1 MQPPP
6 RKVKIS
12 QQLKTVHSEHISKLQ
27 AKHETEC
34 NLLEDIRTFGS
45 KLSALEKDY
54 GQALEKLVK
63 QFQKREYPADDELK
77 PPNHRS
83 VYVVW
88 AALIEQADTLAK
100 ARLATA
106 EALRTGIVEP
116 AKTLK
121 SSKDLQLKKCT
132 EQLNLLHQE
141 VTLTVKEMNKLKKT
155 YFEVEHVAHDARE
168 KAKDAE
174 SKMKRNATSIFQS
187 KATLQKNS
195 AKLSARKDTCDSKSA
210 AARNDYLMS
219 LAAANAH
226 QKRYFQTDLPEIIED
241 CDGDIYDNMKEFLVL
256 LNKTQVELNTQA
268 ARSFRDVL
276 SQAELISRQF
286 NQQCFFHSNPVFSD
300 NIHYDFDPCDNDRVS
315 TLQESAMGEQS
326 LDKEARKWANK
337 IAREQ
342 KNIRDHQKSQR
353 DLHNQMSTYKENP
366 DSLAEFSPVEAE
378 QKIEEAKQGAR
389 KAETSLAK
397 AEARLEQLRAAG
409 VNVDQWLSQT
419 TSSLLSPPD
428 GEGRLS
434 RTSSRLSLNSEHSH
448 GEDEKNLLSPNS
460 LGGASPNP
468 SSQGSNYDDW
478 EETFDHSAAA
488 SSTSDWPGGSTTSAD
503 HSSSTTSAGNMEIG
517 PVSPNDDVFLEGSQ
531 DRGDFGQQTGEST
544 PVKVSMSSSKED
556 DAGFG
561 DHTDEWDDTFD
572 STAVFNGADAVSSSA
587 SMQSRQYP
595 ITCTVLYPYE
605 GQKSDELTIA
615 EGDLVEA
622 IDDGDIE
629 GWVMGRNQ
637 RGEVGYVP
645 ENYLQWDTSSVDRR
659 DSSDSPSHV
668 TTSLSSSDVQY
679 EQLETAQTVG
689 SPQHVSGSYT
699 SSMSSTDWEVQ
710 QALGTT
716 ETSPPFQQ
724 QGLSLVR
731 ALYDFDASNPEEL
744 TFPEGAVIN
753 VTSKDAN
760 GVDDGWWKGEY
771 NGTVGVF
778 PSLVVEDLDESE
790 AAFYDK
796 TPTTPNLPMPGVLP
810 PSLPP
815 GFLTNGN
822 NSNSNGTLGPVP
834 ELNIE
839 SPQSPDNQFRPSSAN
854 FLGTGTSLDVDASQP
869 SAHSAPGSP
878 SGNRRP
884 DEEETKEGEKNES
897 KDGEE
902 VRDGEE
908 AKDGDES
915 GSKGDEEA
923 KGETKDGE
931 GDKGDGEE
939 PRCAP
944 PPPSGQ
950 EAELSPTE
958 ARPAFDVND
967 VELEVSTV

>member
-434 RTSSRLSLNSEHSH
+434 RTSSRLSLNSE
-448 GEDEKNLLSPNS
+448 
-460 LGGASPNP
+460 
-468 SSQGSNYDDW
+468 
-478 EETFDHSAAA
+478 
-488 SSTSDWPGGSTTSAD
+488 
-503 HSSSTTSAGNMEIG
+503 
-517 PVSPNDDVFLEGSQ
+517 
-531 DRGDFGQQTGEST
+531 
-544 PVKVSMSSSKED
+544 ED

-572 STAVFNGADAVSSSA
+572 STVVFNGADAVSSSA

-668 TTSLSSSDVQY
+668 TTSVSSSDVQY
-679 EQLETAQTVG
+679 EQLDTAQTVG

-854 FLGTGTSLDVDASQP
+854 FLGTGTSLDVDDSQP

-884 DEEETKEGEKNES
+884 DEEGTKEGEKTES
-897 KDGEE
+897 KDDEE

-908 AKDGDES
+908 AKDGEES
-915 GSKGDEEA
+915 ESQSKGDEEA

>member
-34 NLLEDIRTFGS
+34 NLLEDIRAFGS

-100 ARLATA
+100 ARLSTA
-106 EALRTGIVEP
+106 ESLRTGIVEP

-195 AKLSARKDTCDSKSA
+195 AKLSARKESCDSKSA
-210 AARNDYLMS
+210 VARNDYLMS

-226 QKRYFQTDLPEIIED
+226 QKRYFQTDLPEIMEE

-256 LNKTQVELNTQA
+256 LTKTQVDLNTQA

-300 NIHYDFDPCDNDRVS
+300 NIQYDFDPCDNDRIS
-315 TLQESAMGEQS
+315 TLQESTMGEQS

-342 KNIRDHQKSQR
+342 KNIRDQQKSQR
-353 DLHNQMSTYKENP
+353 DLSNQMSTYKENP

-378 QKIEEAKQGAR
+378 QKIEEAKQGVR

-397 AEARLEQLRAAG
+397 AEARLEQLRVAG

-419 TSSLLSPPD
+419 TSSLLSPPE

-434 RTSSRLSLNSEHSH
+434 RTSSRLSLNSE
-448 GEDEKNLLSPNS
+448 
-460 LGGASPNP
+460 
-468 SSQGSNYDDW
+468 
-478 EETFDHSAAA
+478 
-488 SSTSDWPGGSTTSAD
+488 
-503 HSSSTTSAGNMEIG
+503 
-517 PVSPNDDVFLEGSQ
+517 
-531 DRGDFGQQTGEST
+531 
-544 PVKVSMSSSKED
+544 ED

-561 DHTDEWDDTFD
+561 DQTDEWDDTFD
-572 STAVFNGADAVSSSA
+572 NTVVFNGADAVSSSP

-595 ITCTVLYPYE
+595 ITCAVLYPYE

-615 EGDLVEA
+615 EGDIVEA

-645 ENYLQWDTSSVDRR
+645 ENYLQWDSSSVDRR

-668 TTSLSSSDVQY
+668 TNSVSSTDVQY

-744 TFPEGAVIN
+744 TFPEGAIIN

-854 FLGTGTSLDVDASQP
+854 FLGTGSSLDVDTDHP

-884 DEEETKEGEKNES
+884 F
-897 KDGEE
+897 
-902 VRDGEE
+902 
-908 AKDGDES
+908 AW
-915 GSKGDEEA
+915 
-923 KGETKDGE
+923 
-931 GDKGDGEE
+931 
-939 PRCAP
+939 
-944 PPPSGQ
+944 
-950 EAELSPTE
+950 
-958 ARPAFDVND
+958 
-967 VELEVSTV
+967 

>member
-34 NLLEDIRTFGS
+34 NLLEDIRAFGS

-100 ARLATA
+100 ARLSTA
-106 EALRTGIVEP
+106 ESLRTGIVEP

-195 AKLSARKDTCDSKSA
+195 AKLSARKESCDSKSA
-210 AARNDYLMS
+210 VARNDYLMS

-226 QKRYFQTDLPEIIED
+226 QKRYFQTDLPEIMEE

-256 LNKTQVELNTQA
+256 LTKTQVDLNTQA

-300 NIHYDFDPCDNDRVS
+300 NIQYDFDPCDNDRIS
-315 TLQESAMGEQS
+315 TLQESTMGEQS

-342 KNIRDHQKSQR
+342 KNIRDQQKSQR
-353 DLHNQMSTYKENP
+353 DLSNQMSTYKENP

-378 QKIEEAKQGAR
+378 QKIEEAKQGVR

-397 AEARLEQLRAAG
+397 AEARLEQLRVAG

-419 TSSLLSPPD
+419 TSSLLSPPE

-434 RTSSRLSLNSEHSH
+434 RTSSRLSLNSEHSQQ
-448 GEDEKNLLSPNS
+448 EDEKNLLSPS
-460 LGGASPNP
+460 RLGGTSPNP

-478 EETFDHSAAA
+478 EETFDTSAAA
-488 SSTSDWPGGSTTSAD
+488 SSTSDWPGGSSTSAD
-503 HSSSTTSAGNMEIG
+503 LSSTTSAGNVEIG
-517 PVSPNDDVFLEGSQ
+517 PVSPNDDVFLESSQ
-531 DRGDFGQQTGEST
+531 DRGDFGQKTGDST
-544 PVKVSMSSSKED
+544 PVKVSMED

-561 DHTDEWDDTFD
+561 DQTDEWDDTFD
-572 STAVFNGADAVSSSA
+572 NTVVFNGADAVSSSP

-595 ITCTVLYPYE
+595 ITCAVLYPYE

-615 EGDLVEA
+615 EGDIVEA

-645 ENYLQWDTSSVDRR
+645 ENYLQWDSSSVDRR

-668 TTSLSSSDVQY
+668 TNSVSSTDVQY

-744 TFPEGAVIN
+744 TFPEGAIIN

-854 FLGTGTSLDVDASQP
+854 FLGTGSSLDVDTDHP

-884 DEEETKEGEKNES
+884 DEEGAKEDQESESKDDEEVKDGEETKDGEGSES

-902 VRDGEE
+902 
-908 AKDGDES
+908 
-915 GSKGDEEA
+915 A
-923 KGETKDGE
+923 KGESKDGE
-931 GDKGDGEE
+931 GDKGDSSE

-950 EAELSPTE
+950 EAETS
-958 ARPAFDVND
+958 PAFDVND

>member
-34 NLLEDIRTFGS
+34 NLLEDIRAFGS

-77 PPNHRS
+77 PPNHSEQVRS

-100 ARLATA
+100 ARLSTA
-106 EALRTGIVEP
+106 ESLRTGIVEP

-195 AKLSARKDTCDSKSA
+195 AKLSARKESCDSKSA
-210 AARNDYLMS
+210 VARNDYLMS

-226 QKRYFQTDLPEIIED
+226 QKRYFQTDLPEIMEE

-256 LNKTQVELNTQA
+256 LTKTQVDLNTQA

-300 NIHYDFDPCDNDRVS
+300 NIQYDFDPCDNDRIS
-315 TLQESAMGEQS
+315 TLQESTMGEQS

-342 KNIRDHQKSQR
+342 KNIRDQQKSQR
-353 DLHNQMSTYKENP
+353 DLSNQMSTYKENP

-378 QKIEEAKQGAR
+378 QKIEEAKQGVR

-397 AEARLEQLRAAG
+397 AEARLEQLRVAG

-419 TSSLLSPPD
+419 TSSLLSPPE

-434 RTSSRLSLNSEHSH
+434 RTSSRLSLNSE
-448 GEDEKNLLSPNS
+448 
-460 LGGASPNP
+460 
-468 SSQGSNYDDW
+468 
-478 EETFDHSAAA
+478 
-488 SSTSDWPGGSTTSAD
+488 
-503 HSSSTTSAGNMEIG
+503 
-517 PVSPNDDVFLEGSQ
+517 
-531 DRGDFGQQTGEST
+531 
-544 PVKVSMSSSKED
+544 ED

-561 DHTDEWDDTFD
+561 DQTDEWDDTFD
-572 STAVFNGADAVSSSA
+572 NTVVFNGADAVSSSP

-595 ITCTVLYPYE
+595 ITCSVLYPYE

-615 EGDLVEA
+615 EGDIVEA

-645 ENYLQWDTSSVDRR
+645 ENYLQWDSSSVDRR

-668 TTSLSSSDVQY
+668 TNSVSSTDVQY

-744 TFPEGAVIN
+744 TFPEGAIIN

-854 FLGTGTSLDVDASQP
+854 FLGTGSSLDVDADHP

-884 DEEETKEGEKNES
+884 
-897 KDGEE
+897 
-902 VRDGEE
+902 
-908 AKDGDES
+908 
-915 GSKGDEEA
+915 
-923 KGETKDGE
+923 
-931 GDKGDGEE
+931 

-950 EAELSPTE
+950 DAETS
-958 ARPAFDVND
+958 PAFDVND

>member
-34 NLLEDIRTFGS
+34 NLLEDIRAFGS

-63 QFQKREYPADDELK
+63 QFQKREYPVDDELQ

-100 ARLATA
+100 ARVAAA
-106 EALRTGIVEP
+106 ETLRTAIVEP

-195 AKLSARKDTCDSKSA
+195 AKLSARKESCDSKSA
-210 AARNDYLMS
+210 VSRNDYLMS

-226 QKRYFQTDLPEIIED
+226 QKRYFQTDLPEIIEE

-256 LNKTQVELNTQA
+256 LTQTQVDLNTQA

-276 SQAELISRQF
+276 SQSELISRQF

-300 NIHYDFDPCDNDRVS
+300 SIQYDFDPCDNDRIS

-378 QKIEEAKQGAR
+378 QKIEEEKQGVR

-434 RTSSRLSLNSEHSH
+434 RTSSRLSLNSE
-448 GEDEKNLLSPNS
+448 
-460 LGGASPNP
+460 
-468 SSQGSNYDDW
+468 
-478 EETFDHSAAA
+478 
-488 SSTSDWPGGSTTSAD
+488 
-503 HSSSTTSAGNMEIG
+503 
-517 PVSPNDDVFLEGSQ
+517 
-531 DRGDFGQQTGEST
+531 
-544 PVKVSMSSSKED
+544 ED

-561 DHTDEWDDTFD
+561 DQTDEWDDTFD
-572 STAVFNGADAVSSSA
+572 NTVVFNGADAVSSSP

-668 TTSLSSSDVQY
+668 TNSVSSSDVQY

-744 TFPEGAVIN
+744 TFPEGAIIN

-854 FLGTGTSLDVDASQP
+854 FLGTGTSLDVDADQP

-878 SGNRRP
+878 SGSWRP
-884 DEEETKEGEKNES
+884 DEEGTKDGEKTES

-902 VRDGEE
+902 VGDGEE
-908 AKDGDES
+908 SKDGEK
-915 GSKGDEEA
+915 GESKGDEEA
-923 KGETKDGE
+923 KGETKDG
-931 GDKGDGEE
+931 DKDDGEE

-950 EAELSPTE
+950 DTE
-958 ARPAFDVND
+958 TRTAFDVND

>member
-34 NLLEDIRTFGS
+34 NLLEDIRAFGS

-100 ARLATA
+100 ARLSTA
-106 EALRTGIVEP
+106 ESLRTGIVEP

-195 AKLSARKDTCDSKSA
+195 AKLSARKESCDSKSA
-210 AARNDYLMS
+210 VARNDYLMS

-226 QKRYFQTDLPEIIED
+226 QKRYFQTDLPEIMEE

-256 LNKTQVELNTQA
+256 LTKTQVDLNTQA

-300 NIHYDFDPCDNDRVS
+300 NIQYDFDPCDNDRIS
-315 TLQESAMGEQS
+315 TLQESTMGEQS

-342 KNIRDHQKSQR
+342 KNIRDQQKSQR
-353 DLHNQMSTYKENP
+353 DLSNQMSTYKENP

-378 QKIEEAKQGAR
+378 QKIEEAKQGVR

-397 AEARLEQLRAAG
+397 AEARLEQLRVAG

-419 TSSLLSPPD
+419 TSSLLSPPE

-434 RTSSRLSLNSEHSH
+434 RTSSRLSLNSEHSQQ
-448 GEDEKNLLSPNS
+448 EDEKNLLSPS
-460 LGGASPNP
+460 RLGGTSPNP
-468 SSQGSNYDDW
+468 SSQ
-478 EETFDHSAAA
+478 
-488 SSTSDWPGGSTTSAD
+488 
-503 HSSSTTSAGNMEIG
+503 
-517 PVSPNDDVFLEGSQ
+517 
-531 DRGDFGQQTGEST
+531 
-544 PVKVSMSSSKED
+544 ED

-561 DHTDEWDDTFD
+561 DQTDEWDDTFD
-572 STAVFNGADAVSSSA
+572 NTVVFNGADAVSSSP

-595 ITCTVLYPYE
+595 ITCAVLYPYE

-615 EGDLVEA
+615 EGDIVEA

-645 ENYLQWDTSSVDRR
+645 ENYLQWDSSSVDRR

-668 TTSLSSSDVQY
+668 TNSVSSTDVQY

-744 TFPEGAVIN
+744 TFPEGAIIN

-854 FLGTGTSLDVDASQP
+854 FLGTGSSLDVDTDHP

-884 DEEETKEGEKNES
+884 DEEGAKEDQESESKDDEEVKDGEETKDGEGSES

-902 VRDGEE
+902 
-908 AKDGDES
+908 
-915 GSKGDEEA
+915 A
-923 KGETKDGE
+923 KGESKDGE
-931 GDKGDGEE
+931 GDKGDSSE

-950 EAELSPTE
+950 EAETS
-958 ARPAFDVND
+958 PAFDVND

>member
-34 NLLEDIRTFGS
+34 NLLEDIRAFGS

-63 QFQKREYPADDELK
+63 QFQKREYPVDDELQ
-77 PPNHRS
+77 PPNHSDQVRS

-100 ARLATA
+100 ARVAAA
-106 EALRTGIVEP
+106 ETLRTAIVEP

-195 AKLSARKDTCDSKSA
+195 AKLSARKESCDSKSA
-210 AARNDYLMS
+210 VSRNDYLMS

-226 QKRYFQTDLPEIIED
+226 QKRYFQTDLPEIIEE

-256 LNKTQVELNTQA
+256 LTQTQVDLNTQA

-276 SQAELISRQF
+276 SQSELISRQF

-300 NIHYDFDPCDNDRVS
+300 SIQYDFDPCDNDRIS

-378 QKIEEAKQGAR
+378 QKIEEEKQGVR

-434 RTSSRLSLNSEHSH
+434 RTSSRLSLNSE
-448 GEDEKNLLSPNS
+448 
-460 LGGASPNP
+460 
-468 SSQGSNYDDW
+468 
-478 EETFDHSAAA
+478 
-488 SSTSDWPGGSTTSAD
+488 
-503 HSSSTTSAGNMEIG
+503 
-517 PVSPNDDVFLEGSQ
+517 
-531 DRGDFGQQTGEST
+531 
-544 PVKVSMSSSKED
+544 ED

-561 DHTDEWDDTFD
+561 DQTDEWDDTFD
-572 STAVFNGADAVSSSA
+572 NTVVFNGADAVSSSP

-668 TTSLSSSDVQY
+668 TNSVSSSDVQY

-744 TFPEGAVIN
+744 TFPEGAIIN

-854 FLGTGTSLDVDASQP
+854 FLGTGTSLDVDADQP

-878 SGNRRP
+878 SGSWRP
-884 DEEETKEGEKNES
+884 F
-897 KDGEE
+897 
-902 VRDGEE
+902 
-908 AKDGDES
+908 AW
-915 GSKGDEEA
+915 
-923 KGETKDGE
+923 
-931 GDKGDGEE
+931 
-939 PRCAP
+939 
-944 PPPSGQ
+944 
-950 EAELSPTE
+950 
-958 ARPAFDVND
+958 
-967 VELEVSTV
+967 

>member
-34 NLLEDIRTFGS
+34 NLLEDIRAFGS

-63 QFQKREYPADDELK
+63 QFQKREYPVDDELQ
-77 PPNHRS
+77 PPNHSDQVRS

-100 ARLATA
+100 ARVAAA
-106 EALRTGIVEP
+106 ETLRTAIVEP

-195 AKLSARKDTCDSKSA
+195 AKLSARKESCDSKSA
-210 AARNDYLMS
+210 VSRNDYLMS

-226 QKRYFQTDLPEIIED
+226 QKRYFQTDLPEIIEE

-256 LNKTQVELNTQA
+256 LTQTQVDLNTQA

-276 SQAELISRQF
+276 SQSELISRQF

-300 NIHYDFDPCDNDRVS
+300 SIQYDFDPCDNDRIS

-378 QKIEEAKQGAR
+378 QKIEEEKQGVR

-448 GEDEKNLLSPNS
+448 REDEKNLLSPSS

-478 EETFDHSAAA
+478 EETFDTSAAA
-488 SSTSDWPGGSTTSAD
+488 SSTSDWPGGSSTSAD
-503 HSSSTTSAGNMEIG
+503 LSSTTSAGNVEFG
-517 PVSPNDDVFLEGSQ
+517 PISPNDDVFLEGAQ
-531 DRGDFGQQTGEST
+531 DKGDFGQKTGDST
-544 PVKVSMSSSKED
+544 PVKVSMED

-561 DHTDEWDDTFD
+561 DQTDEWDDTFD
-572 STAVFNGADAVSSSA
+572 NTVVFNGADAVSSSP

-668 TTSLSSSDVQY
+668 TNSVSSSDVQY

-744 TFPEGAVIN
+744 TFPEGAIIN

-854 FLGTGTSLDVDASQP
+854 FLGTGTSLDVDADQP

-878 SGNRRP
+878 SGSWRP
-884 DEEETKEGEKNES
+884 
-897 KDGEE
+897 
-902 VRDGEE
+902 
-908 AKDGDES
+908 
-915 GSKGDEEA
+915 
-923 KGETKDGE
+923 
-931 GDKGDGEE
+931 

-950 EAELSPTE
+950 DTE
-958 ARPAFDVND
+958 TRTAFDVND

>member
-434 RTSSRLSLNSEHSH
+434 RTSSRLSLNSE
-448 GEDEKNLLSPNS
+448 
-460 LGGASPNP
+460 
-468 SSQGSNYDDW
+468 
-478 EETFDHSAAA
+478 
-488 SSTSDWPGGSTTSAD
+488 
-503 HSSSTTSAGNMEIG
+503 
-517 PVSPNDDVFLEGSQ
+517 
-531 DRGDFGQQTGEST
+531 
-544 PVKVSMSSSKED
+544 ED

-572 STAVFNGADAVSSSA
+572 STVVFNGADAVSSSA

-668 TTSLSSSDVQY
+668 TTSVSSSDVQY
-679 EQLETAQTVG
+679 EQLDTAQTVG

-854 FLGTGTSLDVDASQP
+854 FLGTGTSLDVDDSQP

-884 DEEETKEGEKNES
+884 F
-897 KDGEE
+897 
-902 VRDGEE
+902 
-908 AKDGDES
+908 AW
-915 GSKGDEEA
+915 
-923 KGETKDGE
+923 
-931 GDKGDGEE
+931 
-939 PRCAP
+939 
-944 PPPSGQ
+944 
-950 EAELSPTE
+950 
-958 ARPAFDVND
+958 
-967 VELEVSTV
+967 

>member
-77 PPNHRS
+77 PPNHSDQVRS

-434 RTSSRLSLNSEHSH
+434 RTSSRLSLNSE
-448 GEDEKNLLSPNS
+448 
-460 LGGASPNP
+460 
-468 SSQGSNYDDW
+468 
-478 EETFDHSAAA
+478 
-488 SSTSDWPGGSTTSAD
+488 
-503 HSSSTTSAGNMEIG
+503 
-517 PVSPNDDVFLEGSQ
+517 
-531 DRGDFGQQTGEST
+531 
-544 PVKVSMSSSKED
+544 ED

>member
-34 NLLEDIRTFGS
+34 NLLEDIRAFGS

-77 PPNHRS
+77 PPNHSEQVRS

-100 ARLATA
+100 ARLSTA
-106 EALRTGIVEP
+106 ESLRTGIVEP

-195 AKLSARKDTCDSKSA
+195 AKLSARKESCDSKSA
-210 AARNDYLMS
+210 VARNDYLMS

-226 QKRYFQTDLPEIIED
+226 QKRYFQTDLPEIMEE

-256 LNKTQVELNTQA
+256 LTKTQVDLNTQA

-300 NIHYDFDPCDNDRVS
+300 NIQYDFDPCDNDRIS
-315 TLQESAMGEQS
+315 TLQESTMGEQS

-342 KNIRDHQKSQR
+342 KNIRDQQKSQR
-353 DLHNQMSTYKENP
+353 DLSNQMSTYKENP

-378 QKIEEAKQGAR
+378 QKIEEAKQGVR

-397 AEARLEQLRAAG
+397 AEARLEQLRVAG

-419 TSSLLSPPD
+419 TSSLLSPPE

-434 RTSSRLSLNSEHSH
+434 RTSSRLSLNSE
-448 GEDEKNLLSPNS
+448 
-460 LGGASPNP
+460 
-468 SSQGSNYDDW
+468 
-478 EETFDHSAAA
+478 
-488 SSTSDWPGGSTTSAD
+488 
-503 HSSSTTSAGNMEIG
+503 
-517 PVSPNDDVFLEGSQ
+517 
-531 DRGDFGQQTGEST
+531 
-544 PVKVSMSSSKED
+544 ED

-561 DHTDEWDDTFD
+561 DQTDEWDDTFD
-572 STAVFNGADAVSSSA
+572 NTVVFNGADAVSSSP

-595 ITCTVLYPYE
+595 ITCAVLYPYE

-615 EGDLVEA
+615 EGDIVEA

-645 ENYLQWDTSSVDRR
+645 ENYLQWDSSSVDRR

-668 TTSLSSSDVQY
+668 TNSVSSTDVQY

-744 TFPEGAVIN
+744 TFPEGAIIN

-854 FLGTGTSLDVDASQP
+854 FLGTGSSLDVDTDHP

-884 DEEETKEGEKNES
+884 DEEGAKEDQESESKDDEEVKDGEETKDGEGSES

-902 VRDGEE
+902 
-908 AKDGDES
+908 
-915 GSKGDEEA
+915 A
-923 KGETKDGE
+923 KGESKDGE
-931 GDKGDGEE
+931 GDKGDSSE

-950 EAELSPTE
+950 EAETS
-958 ARPAFDVND
+958 PAFDVND

>member
-34 NLLEDIRTFGS
+34 NLLEDIRAFGS

-77 PPNHRS
+77 PPNHSEQVRS

-100 ARLATA
+100 ARLSTA
-106 EALRTGIVEP
+106 ESLRTGIVEP

-195 AKLSARKDTCDSKSA
+195 AKLSARKESCDSKSA
-210 AARNDYLMS
+210 VARNDYLMS

-226 QKRYFQTDLPEIIED
+226 QKRYFQTDLPEIMEE

-256 LNKTQVELNTQA
+256 LTKTQVDLNTQA

-300 NIHYDFDPCDNDRVS
+300 NIQYDFDPCDNDRIS
-315 TLQESAMGEQS
+315 TLQESTMGEQS

-342 KNIRDHQKSQR
+342 KNIRDQQKSQR
-353 DLHNQMSTYKENP
+353 DLSNQMSTYKENP

-378 QKIEEAKQGAR
+378 QKIEEAKQGVR

-397 AEARLEQLRAAG
+397 AEARLEQLRVAG

-419 TSSLLSPPD
+419 TSSLLSPPE

-434 RTSSRLSLNSEHSH
+434 RTSSRLSLNSE
-448 GEDEKNLLSPNS
+448 
-460 LGGASPNP
+460 
-468 SSQGSNYDDW
+468 
-478 EETFDHSAAA
+478 
-488 SSTSDWPGGSTTSAD
+488 
-503 HSSSTTSAGNMEIG
+503 
-517 PVSPNDDVFLEGSQ
+517 
-531 DRGDFGQQTGEST
+531 
-544 PVKVSMSSSKED
+544 ED

-561 DHTDEWDDTFD
+561 DQTDEWDDTFD
-572 STAVFNGADAVSSSA
+572 NTVVFNGADAVSSSP

-595 ITCTVLYPYE
+595 ITCAVLYPYE

-615 EGDLVEA
+615 EGDIVEA

-645 ENYLQWDTSSVDRR
+645 ENYLQWDSSSVDRR

-668 TTSLSSSDVQY
+668 TNSVSSTDVQY

-744 TFPEGAVIN
+744 TFPEGAIIN

-854 FLGTGTSLDVDASQP
+854 FLGTGSSLDVDTDHP

-884 DEEETKEGEKNES
+884 F
-897 KDGEE
+897 
-902 VRDGEE
+902 
-908 AKDGDES
+908 AW
-915 GSKGDEEA
+915 
-923 KGETKDGE
+923 
-931 GDKGDGEE
+931 
-939 PRCAP
+939 
-944 PPPSGQ
+944 
-950 EAELSPTE
+950 
-958 ARPAFDVND
+958 
-967 VELEVSTV
+967 

>member
-34 NLLEDIRTFGS
+34 NLLEDIRAFGS

-77 PPNHRS
+77 PPNHSEQVRS

-100 ARLATA
+100 ARLSTA
-106 EALRTGIVEP
+106 ESLRTGIVEP

-195 AKLSARKDTCDSKSA
+195 AKLSARKESCDSKSA
-210 AARNDYLMS
+210 VARNDYLMS

-226 QKRYFQTDLPEIIED
+226 QKRYFQTDLPEIMEE

-256 LNKTQVELNTQA
+256 LTKTQVDLNTQA

-300 NIHYDFDPCDNDRVS
+300 NIQYDFDPCDNDRIS
-315 TLQESAMGEQS
+315 TLQESTMGEQS

-342 KNIRDHQKSQR
+342 KNIRDQQKSQR
-353 DLHNQMSTYKENP
+353 DLSNQMSTYKENP

-378 QKIEEAKQGAR
+378 QKIEEAKQGVR

-397 AEARLEQLRAAG
+397 AEARLEQLRVAG

-419 TSSLLSPPD
+419 TSSLLSPPE

-434 RTSSRLSLNSEHSH
+434 RTSSRLSLNSE
-448 GEDEKNLLSPNS
+448 
-460 LGGASPNP
+460 
-468 SSQGSNYDDW
+468 GSNYDDW
-478 EETFDHSAAA
+478 EETFDTSAAA
-488 SSTSDWPGGSTTSAD
+488 SSTSDWPGGSSTSAD
-503 HSSSTTSAGNMEIG
+503 LSSTTSAGNVEIG
-517 PVSPNDDVFLEGSQ
+517 PVSPNDDVFLESSQ
-531 DRGDFGQQTGEST
+531 DRGDFGQKTGDST

-561 DHTDEWDDTFD
+561 DQTDEWDDTFD
-572 STAVFNGADAVSSSA
+572 NTVVFNGADAVSSSP

-595 ITCTVLYPYE
+595 ITCSVLYPYE

-615 EGDLVEA
+615 EGDIVEA

-645 ENYLQWDTSSVDRR
+645 ENYLQWDSSSVDRR

-668 TTSLSSSDVQY
+668 TNSVSSTDVQY

-744 TFPEGAVIN
+744 TFPEGAIIN

-854 FLGTGTSLDVDASQP
+854 FLGTGSSLDVDADHP

-884 DEEETKEGEKNES
+884 
-897 KDGEE
+897 
-902 VRDGEE
+902 
-908 AKDGDES
+908 
-915 GSKGDEEA
+915 
-923 KGETKDGE
+923 
-931 GDKGDGEE
+931 

-950 EAELSPTE
+950 DAETS
-958 ARPAFDVND
+958 PAFDVND

>member
-34 NLLEDIRTFGS
+34 NLLEDIRAFGS

-63 QFQKREYPADDELK
+63 QFQKREYPVDDELQ

-100 ARLATA
+100 ARVAAA
-106 EALRTGIVEP
+106 ETLRTAIVEP

-195 AKLSARKDTCDSKSA
+195 AKLSARKESCDSKSA
-210 AARNDYLMS
+210 VSRNDYLMS

-226 QKRYFQTDLPEIIED
+226 QKRYFQTDLPEIIEE

-256 LNKTQVELNTQA
+256 LTQTQVDLNTQA

-276 SQAELISRQF
+276 SQSELISRQF

-300 NIHYDFDPCDNDRVS
+300 SIQYDFDPCDNDRIS

-378 QKIEEAKQGAR
+378 QKIEEEKQGVR

-434 RTSSRLSLNSEHSH
+434 RTSSRLSLNSE
-448 GEDEKNLLSPNS
+448 
-460 LGGASPNP
+460 
-468 SSQGSNYDDW
+468 
-478 EETFDHSAAA
+478 
-488 SSTSDWPGGSTTSAD
+488 
-503 HSSSTTSAGNMEIG
+503 
-517 PVSPNDDVFLEGSQ
+517 
-531 DRGDFGQQTGEST
+531 
-544 PVKVSMSSSKED
+544 ED

-561 DHTDEWDDTFD
+561 DQTDEWDDTFD
-572 STAVFNGADAVSSSA
+572 NTVVFNGADAVSSSP

-668 TTSLSSSDVQY
+668 TNSVSSSDVQY

-744 TFPEGAVIN
+744 TFPEGAIIN

-854 FLGTGTSLDVDASQP
+854 FLGTGTSLDVDADQP

-878 SGNRRP
+878 SGSWRP
-884 DEEETKEGEKNES
+884 
-897 KDGEE
+897 
-902 VRDGEE
+902 
-908 AKDGDES
+908 
-915 GSKGDEEA
+915 
-923 KGETKDGE
+923 
-931 GDKGDGEE
+931 

-950 EAELSPTE
+950 DTE
-958 ARPAFDVND
+958 TRTAFDVND

>member
-34 NLLEDIRTFGS
+34 NLLEDIRAFGS

-77 PPNHRS
+77 PPNHSEQVRS

-100 ARLATA
+100 ARLSTA
-106 EALRTGIVEP
+106 ESLRTGIVEP

-195 AKLSARKDTCDSKSA
+195 AKLSARKESCDSKSA
-210 AARNDYLMS
+210 VARNDYLMS

-226 QKRYFQTDLPEIIED
+226 QKRYFQTDLPEIMEE

-256 LNKTQVELNTQA
+256 LTKTQVDLNTQA

-300 NIHYDFDPCDNDRVS
+300 NIQYDFDPCDNDRIS
-315 TLQESAMGEQS
+315 TLQESTMGEQS

-342 KNIRDHQKSQR
+342 KNIRDQQKSQR
-353 DLHNQMSTYKENP
+353 DLSNQMSTYKENP

-378 QKIEEAKQGAR
+378 QKIEEAKQGVR

-397 AEARLEQLRAAG
+397 AEARLEQLRVAG

-419 TSSLLSPPD
+419 TSSLLSPPE

-434 RTSSRLSLNSEHSH
+434 RTSSRLSLNSEHSQQ
-448 GEDEKNLLSPNS
+448 EDEKNLLSPS
-460 LGGASPNP
+460 RLGGTSPNP
-468 SSQGSNYDDW
+468 SSQ
-478 EETFDHSAAA
+478 
-488 SSTSDWPGGSTTSAD
+488 
-503 HSSSTTSAGNMEIG
+503 
-517 PVSPNDDVFLEGSQ
+517 
-531 DRGDFGQQTGEST
+531 
-544 PVKVSMSSSKED
+544 ED

-561 DHTDEWDDTFD
+561 DQTDEWDDTFD
-572 STAVFNGADAVSSSA
+572 NTVVFNGADAVSSSP

-595 ITCTVLYPYE
+595 ITCAVLYPYE

-615 EGDLVEA
+615 EGDIVEA

-645 ENYLQWDTSSVDRR
+645 ENYLQWDSSSVDRR

-668 TTSLSSSDVQY
+668 TNSVSSTDVQY

-744 TFPEGAVIN
+744 TFPEGAIIN

-854 FLGTGTSLDVDASQP
+854 FLGTGSSLDVDTDHP

-884 DEEETKEGEKNES
+884 DEEGAKEDQESESKDDEEVKDGEETKDGEGSES

-902 VRDGEE
+902 
-908 AKDGDES
+908 
-915 GSKGDEEA
+915 A
-923 KGETKDGE
+923 KGESKDGE
-931 GDKGDGEE
+931 GDKGDSSE

-950 EAELSPTE
+950 EAETS
-958 ARPAFDVND
+958 PAFDVND

>member
-34 NLLEDIRTFGS
+34 NLLEDIRAFGS

-100 ARLATA
+100 ARLSTA
-106 EALRTGIVEP
+106 ESLRTGIVEP

-195 AKLSARKDTCDSKSA
+195 AKLSARKESCDSKSA
-210 AARNDYLMS
+210 VARNDYLMS

-226 QKRYFQTDLPEIIED
+226 QKRYFQTDLPEIMEE

-256 LNKTQVELNTQA
+256 LTKTQVDLNTQA

-300 NIHYDFDPCDNDRVS
+300 NIQYDFDPCDNDRIS
-315 TLQESAMGEQS
+315 TLQESTMGEQS

-342 KNIRDHQKSQR
+342 KNIRDQQKSQR
-353 DLHNQMSTYKENP
+353 DLSNQMSTYKENP

-378 QKIEEAKQGAR
+378 QKIEEAKQGVR

-397 AEARLEQLRAAG
+397 AEARLEQLRVAG

-419 TSSLLSPPD
+419 TSSLLSPPE

-434 RTSSRLSLNSEHSH
+434 RTSSRLSLNSE
-448 GEDEKNLLSPNS
+448 
-460 LGGASPNP
+460 
-468 SSQGSNYDDW
+468 GSNYDDW
-478 EETFDHSAAA
+478 EETFDTSAAA
-488 SSTSDWPGGSTTSAD
+488 SSTSDWPGGSSTSAD
-503 HSSSTTSAGNMEIG
+503 LSSTTSAGNVEIG
-517 PVSPNDDVFLEGSQ
+517 PVSPNDDVFLESSQ
-531 DRGDFGQQTGEST
+531 DRGDFGQKTGDST
-544 PVKVSMSSSKED
+544 PVKVSMED

-561 DHTDEWDDTFD
+561 DQTDEWDDTFD
-572 STAVFNGADAVSSSA
+572 NTVVFNGADAVSSSP

-595 ITCTVLYPYE
+595 ITCSVLYPYE

-615 EGDLVEA
+615 EGDIVEA

-645 ENYLQWDTSSVDRR
+645 ENYLQWDSSSVDRR

-668 TTSLSSSDVQY
+668 TNSVSSTDVQY

-744 TFPEGAVIN
+744 TFPEGAIIN

-854 FLGTGTSLDVDASQP
+854 FLGTGSSLDVDADHP

-884 DEEETKEGEKNES
+884 
-897 KDGEE
+897 
-902 VRDGEE
+902 
-908 AKDGDES
+908 
-915 GSKGDEEA
+915 
-923 KGETKDGE
+923 
-931 GDKGDGEE
+931 

-950 EAELSPTE
+950 DAETS
-958 ARPAFDVND
+958 PAFDVND

>member
-34 NLLEDIRTFGS
+34 NLLEDIRAFGS

-63 QFQKREYPADDELK
+63 QFQKREYPVDDELQ
-77 PPNHRS
+77 PPNHSDQVRS

-100 ARLATA
+100 ARVAAA
-106 EALRTGIVEP
+106 ETLRTAIVEP

-195 AKLSARKDTCDSKSA
+195 AKLSARKESCDSKSA
-210 AARNDYLMS
+210 VSRNDYLMS

-226 QKRYFQTDLPEIIED
+226 QKRYFQTDLPEIIEE

-256 LNKTQVELNTQA
+256 LTQTQVDLNTQA

-276 SQAELISRQF
+276 SQSELISRQF

-300 NIHYDFDPCDNDRVS
+300 SIQYDFDPCDNDRIS

-353 DLHNQMSTYKENP
+353 DLHNQMNMYKENP
-366 DSLAEFSPVEAE
+366 DSLAEFSPVEVE
-378 QKIEEAKQGAR
+378 QKIEEEKQGVR

-397 AEARLEQLRAAG
+397 AEARLEQLRTAG

-434 RTSSRLSLNSEHSH
+434 RTSSRLSLNSE
-448 GEDEKNLLSPNS
+448 
-460 LGGASPNP
+460 
-468 SSQGSNYDDW
+468 
-478 EETFDHSAAA
+478 
-488 SSTSDWPGGSTTSAD
+488 
-503 HSSSTTSAGNMEIG
+503 
-517 PVSPNDDVFLEGSQ
+517 
-531 DRGDFGQQTGEST
+531 
-544 PVKVSMSSSKED
+544 ED

-561 DHTDEWDDTFD
+561 DQTDEWDDTFD
-572 STAVFNGADAVSSSA
+572 NTVVFNGADAVSSSP

-668 TTSLSSSDVQY
+668 TNSVSSSDVQY

-744 TFPEGAVIN
+744 TFPEGAIIN

-854 FLGTGTSLDVDASQP
+854 FLGTGTSLDVDADQP

-878 SGNRRP
+878 SGSWRP
-884 DEEETKEGEKNES
+884 DEEGTKDGEKSET

-902 VRDGEE
+902 VGDGEE
-908 AKDGDES
+908 TKDGEK
-915 GSKGDEEA
+915 GESKGDGEA
-923 KGETKDGE
+923 KGETKDG
-931 GDKGDGEE
+931 DKDDGEE

-950 EAELSPTE
+950 DTE
-958 ARPAFDVND
+958 TQPAFDVND

>member
-34 NLLEDIRTFGS
+34 NLLEDIRAFGS

-77 PPNHRS
+77 PPNHSEQVRS

-100 ARLATA
+100 ARLSTA
-106 EALRTGIVEP
+106 ESLRTGIVEP

-195 AKLSARKDTCDSKSA
+195 AKLSARKESCDSKSA
-210 AARNDYLMS
+210 VARNDYLMS

-226 QKRYFQTDLPEIIED
+226 QKRYFQTDLPEIMEE

-256 LNKTQVELNTQA
+256 LTKTQVDLNTQA

-300 NIHYDFDPCDNDRVS
+300 NIQYDFDPCDNDRIS
-315 TLQESAMGEQS
+315 TLQESTMGEQS

-342 KNIRDHQKSQR
+342 KNIRDQQKSQR
-353 DLHNQMSTYKENP
+353 DLSNQMSTYKENP

-378 QKIEEAKQGAR
+378 QKIEEAKQGVR

-397 AEARLEQLRAAG
+397 AEARLEQLRVAG

-419 TSSLLSPPD
+419 TSSLLSPPE

-434 RTSSRLSLNSEHSH
+434 RTSSRLSLNSEHSQQ
-448 GEDEKNLLSPNS
+448 EDEKNLLSPS
-460 LGGASPNP
+460 RLGGTSPNP
-468 SSQGSNYDDW
+468 SSQ
-478 EETFDHSAAA
+478 
-488 SSTSDWPGGSTTSAD
+488 
-503 HSSSTTSAGNMEIG
+503 
-517 PVSPNDDVFLEGSQ
+517 
-531 DRGDFGQQTGEST
+531 
-544 PVKVSMSSSKED
+544 ED

-561 DHTDEWDDTFD
+561 DQTDEWDDTFD
-572 STAVFNGADAVSSSA
+572 NTVVFNGADAVSSSP

-595 ITCTVLYPYE
+595 ITCSVLYPYE

-615 EGDLVEA
+615 EGDIVEA

-645 ENYLQWDTSSVDRR
+645 ENYLQWDSSSVDRR

-668 TTSLSSSDVQY
+668 TNSVSSTDVQY

-744 TFPEGAVIN
+744 TFPEGAIIN

-854 FLGTGTSLDVDASQP
+854 FLGTGSSLDVDADHP

-884 DEEETKEGEKNES
+884 
-897 KDGEE
+897 
-902 VRDGEE
+902 
-908 AKDGDES
+908 
-915 GSKGDEEA
+915 
-923 KGETKDGE
+923 
-931 GDKGDGEE
+931 

-950 EAELSPTE
+950 DAETS
-958 ARPAFDVND
+958 PAFDVND

>member
-34 NLLEDIRTFGS
+34 NLLEDIRAFGS

-63 QFQKREYPADDELK
+63 QFQKREYPVDDELQ
-77 PPNHRS
+77 PPNHSDQVRS

-100 ARLATA
+100 ARVAAA
-106 EALRTGIVEP
+106 ETLRTAIVEP

-195 AKLSARKDTCDSKSA
+195 AKLSARKESCDSKSA
-210 AARNDYLMS
+210 VSRNDYLMS

-226 QKRYFQTDLPEIIED
+226 QKRYFQTDLPEIIEE

-256 LNKTQVELNTQA
+256 LTQTQVDLNTQA

-276 SQAELISRQF
+276 SQSELISRQF

-300 NIHYDFDPCDNDRVS
+300 SIQYDFDPCDNDRIS

-353 DLHNQMSTYKENP
+353 DLHNQMNMYKENP
-366 DSLAEFSPVEAE
+366 DSLAEFSPVEVE
-378 QKIEEAKQGAR
+378 QKIEEEKQGVR

-397 AEARLEQLRAAG
+397 AEARLEQLRTAG

-448 GEDEKNLLSPNS
+448 REDEKNLLSPNS

-478 EETFDHSAAA
+478 EETFDTSAAA
-488 SSTSDWPGGSTTSAD
+488 SSTSDWPGGSSTSAD
-503 HSSSTTSAGNMEIG
+503 LSSTTSAGNVEFG
-517 PVSPNDDVFLEGSQ
+517 PISPNDDVFLEGAQ
-531 DRGDFGQQTGEST
+531 DKGDFGQKTGDST
-544 PVKVSMSSSKED
+544 PVKVSMED

-561 DHTDEWDDTFD
+561 DQTDEWDDTFD
-572 STAVFNGADAVSSSA
+572 NTVVFNGADAVSSSP

-668 TTSLSSSDVQY
+668 TNSVSSSDVQY

-744 TFPEGAVIN
+744 TFPEGAIIN

-854 FLGTGTSLDVDASQP
+854 FLGTGTSLDVDADQP

-878 SGNRRP
+878 SGSWRP
-884 DEEETKEGEKNES
+884 
-897 KDGEE
+897 
-902 VRDGEE
+902 
-908 AKDGDES
+908 
-915 GSKGDEEA
+915 
-923 KGETKDGE
+923 
-931 GDKGDGEE
+931 

-950 EAELSPTE
+950 DTE
-958 ARPAFDVND
+958 TQPAFDVND

>member
-1 MQPPP
+1 M
-6 RKVKIS
+6 
-12 QQLKTVHSEHISKLQ
+12 
-27 AKHETEC
+27 
-34 NLLEDIRTFGS
+34 
-45 KLSALEKDY
+45 
-54 GQALEKLVK
+54 ALEKLVK

-100 ARLATA
+100 ARLSTA
-106 EALRTGIVEP
+106 ESLRTGIVEP

-195 AKLSARKDTCDSKSA
+195 AKLSARKESCDSKSA
-210 AARNDYLMS
+210 VARNDYLMS

-226 QKRYFQTDLPEIIED
+226 QKRYFQTDLPEIMEE

-256 LNKTQVELNTQA
+256 LTKTQVDLNTQA

-300 NIHYDFDPCDNDRVS
+300 NIQYDFDPCDNDRIS
-315 TLQESAMGEQS
+315 TLQESTMGEQS

-342 KNIRDHQKSQR
+342 KNIRDQQKSQR
-353 DLHNQMSTYKENP
+353 DLSNQMSTYKENP

-378 QKIEEAKQGAR
+378 QKIEEAKQGVR

-397 AEARLEQLRAAG
+397 AEARLEQLRVAG

-419 TSSLLSPPD
+419 TSSLLSPPE

-434 RTSSRLSLNSEHSH
+434 RTSSRLSLNSE
-448 GEDEKNLLSPNS
+448 
-460 LGGASPNP
+460 
-468 SSQGSNYDDW
+468 
-478 EETFDHSAAA
+478 
-488 SSTSDWPGGSTTSAD
+488 
-503 HSSSTTSAGNMEIG
+503 
-517 PVSPNDDVFLEGSQ
+517 
-531 DRGDFGQQTGEST
+531 
-544 PVKVSMSSSKED
+544 ED

-561 DHTDEWDDTFD
+561 DQTDEWDDTFD
-572 STAVFNGADAVSSSA
+572 NTVVFNGADAVSSSP

-595 ITCTVLYPYE
+595 ITCSVLYPYE

-615 EGDLVEA
+615 EGDIVEA

-645 ENYLQWDTSSVDRR
+645 ENYLQWDSSSVDRR

-668 TTSLSSSDVQY
+668 TNSVSSTDVQY

-744 TFPEGAVIN
+744 TFPEGAIIN

-854 FLGTGTSLDVDASQP
+854 FLGTGSSLDVDTDHP

-884 DEEETKEGEKNES
+884 DEEGAKEEQESESKDDVEVKDGEEAKDEEGSES

-902 VRDGEE
+902 AIGE
-908 AKDGDES
+908 G
-915 GSKGDEEA
+915 
-923 KGETKDGE
+923 KDGE
-931 GDKGDGEE
+931 GDKGDSSE

-950 EAELSPTE
+950 DAEIS
-958 ARPAFDVND
+958 PAFDVND

>member
-34 NLLEDIRTFGS
+34 NLLEDIRAFGS

-100 ARLATA
+100 ARLSTA
-106 EALRTGIVEP
+106 ESLRTGIVEP

-195 AKLSARKDTCDSKSA
+195 AKLSARKESCDSKSA
-210 AARNDYLMS
+210 VARNDYLMS

-226 QKRYFQTDLPEIIED
+226 QKRYFQTDLPEIMEE

-256 LNKTQVELNTQA
+256 LTKTQVDLNTQA

-300 NIHYDFDPCDNDRVS
+300 NIQYDFDPCDNDRIS
-315 TLQESAMGEQS
+315 TLQESTMGEQS

-342 KNIRDHQKSQR
+342 KNIRDQQKSQR
-353 DLHNQMSTYKENP
+353 DLSNQMSTYKENP

-378 QKIEEAKQGAR
+378 QKIEEAKQGVR

-397 AEARLEQLRAAG
+397 AEARLEQLRVAG

-419 TSSLLSPPD
+419 TSSLLSPPE

-434 RTSSRLSLNSEHSH
+434 RTSSRLSLNSE
-448 GEDEKNLLSPNS
+448 
-460 LGGASPNP
+460 
-468 SSQGSNYDDW
+468 
-478 EETFDHSAAA
+478 
-488 SSTSDWPGGSTTSAD
+488 
-503 HSSSTTSAGNMEIG
+503 
-517 PVSPNDDVFLEGSQ
+517 
-531 DRGDFGQQTGEST
+531 
-544 PVKVSMSSSKED
+544 ED

-561 DHTDEWDDTFD
+561 DQTDEWDDTFD
-572 STAVFNGADAVSSSA
+572 NTVVFNGADAVSSSP

-595 ITCTVLYPYE
+595 ITCAVLYPYE

-615 EGDLVEA
+615 EGDIVEA

-645 ENYLQWDTSSVDRR
+645 ENYLQWDSSSVDRR

-668 TTSLSSSDVQY
+668 TNSVSSTDVQY

-744 TFPEGAVIN
+744 TFPEGAIIN

-854 FLGTGTSLDVDASQP
+854 FLGTGSSLDVDTDHP

-884 DEEETKEGEKNES
+884 DEEGAKEDQESESKDDEEVKDGEETKDGEGSES

-902 VRDGEE
+902 
-908 AKDGDES
+908 
-915 GSKGDEEA
+915 A
-923 KGETKDGE
+923 KGESKDGE
-931 GDKGDGEE
+931 GDKGDSSE

-950 EAELSPTE
+950 EAETS
-958 ARPAFDVND
+958 PAFDVND

>member
-77 PPNHRS
+77 PPNHSDQVRS

-434 RTSSRLSLNSEHSH
+434 RTSSRLSLNSE
-448 GEDEKNLLSPNS
+448 
-460 LGGASPNP
+460 
-468 SSQGSNYDDW
+468 
-478 EETFDHSAAA
+478 
-488 SSTSDWPGGSTTSAD
+488 
-503 HSSSTTSAGNMEIG
+503 
-517 PVSPNDDVFLEGSQ
+517 
-531 DRGDFGQQTGEST
+531 
-544 PVKVSMSSSKED
+544 ED

-572 STAVFNGADAVSSSA
+572 STVVFNGADAVSSSA

-668 TTSLSSSDVQY
+668 TTSVSSSDVQY
-679 EQLETAQTVG
+679 EQLDTAQTVG

-854 FLGTGTSLDVDASQP
+854 FLGTGTSLDVDDSQP

-884 DEEETKEGEKNES
+884 DEEGTKEGEKTES
-897 KDGEE
+897 KDDEE

-908 AKDGDES
+908 AKDGEES
-915 GSKGDEEA
+915 ESQSKGDEEA

>member
-34 NLLEDIRTFGS
+34 NLLEDIRAFGS

-63 QFQKREYPADDELK
+63 QFQKREYPVDDELQ
-77 PPNHRS
+77 PPNHSDQVRS

-100 ARLATA
+100 ARVAAA
-106 EALRTGIVEP
+106 ETLRTAIVEP

-195 AKLSARKDTCDSKSA
+195 AKLSARKESCDSKSA
-210 AARNDYLMS
+210 VSRNDYLMS

-226 QKRYFQTDLPEIIED
+226 QKRYFQTDLPEIIEE

-256 LNKTQVELNTQA
+256 LTQTQVDLNTQA

-276 SQAELISRQF
+276 SQSELISRQF

-300 NIHYDFDPCDNDRVS
+300 SIQYDFDPCDNDRIS

-378 QKIEEAKQGAR
+378 QKIEEEKQGVR

-434 RTSSRLSLNSEHSH
+434 RTSSRLSLNSE
-448 GEDEKNLLSPNS
+448 
-460 LGGASPNP
+460 
-468 SSQGSNYDDW
+468 
-478 EETFDHSAAA
+478 
-488 SSTSDWPGGSTTSAD
+488 
-503 HSSSTTSAGNMEIG
+503 
-517 PVSPNDDVFLEGSQ
+517 
-531 DRGDFGQQTGEST
+531 
-544 PVKVSMSSSKED
+544 ED

-561 DHTDEWDDTFD
+561 DQTDEWDDTFD
-572 STAVFNGADAVSSSA
+572 NTVVFNGADAVSSSP

-668 TTSLSSSDVQY
+668 TNSVSSSDVQY

-744 TFPEGAVIN
+744 TFPEGAIIN

-854 FLGTGTSLDVDASQP
+854 FLGTGTSLDVDADQP

-878 SGNRRP
+878 SGSWRP
-884 DEEETKEGEKNES
+884 
-897 KDGEE
+897 
-902 VRDGEE
+902 
-908 AKDGDES
+908 
-915 GSKGDEEA
+915 
-923 KGETKDGE
+923 
-931 GDKGDGEE
+931 

-950 EAELSPTE
+950 DTE
-958 ARPAFDVND
+958 TRTAFDVND

>member
-34 NLLEDIRTFGS
+34 NLLEDIRAFGS

-63 QFQKREYPADDELK
+63 QFQKREYPVDDELQ
-77 PPNHRS
+77 PPNHSDQVRS

-100 ARLATA
+100 ARVAAA
-106 EALRTGIVEP
+106 ETLRTAIVEP

-195 AKLSARKDTCDSKSA
+195 AKLSARKESCDSKSA
-210 AARNDYLMS
+210 VSRNDYLMS

-226 QKRYFQTDLPEIIED
+226 QKRYFQTDLPEIIEE

-256 LNKTQVELNTQA
+256 LTQTQVDLNTQA

-276 SQAELISRQF
+276 SQSELISRQF

-300 NIHYDFDPCDNDRVS
+300 SIQYDFDPCDNDRIS

-353 DLHNQMSTYKENP
+353 DLHNQMNMYKENP
-366 DSLAEFSPVEAE
+366 DSLAEFSPVEVE
-378 QKIEEAKQGAR
+378 QKIEEEKQGVR

-397 AEARLEQLRAAG
+397 AEARLEQLRTAG

-434 RTSSRLSLNSEHSH
+434 RTSSRLSLNSE
-448 GEDEKNLLSPNS
+448 
-460 LGGASPNP
+460 
-468 SSQGSNYDDW
+468 GSNYDDW
-478 EETFDHSAAA
+478 EETFDTSAAA
-488 SSTSDWPGGSTTSAD
+488 SSTSDWPGGSSTSAD
-503 HSSSTTSAGNMEIG
+503 LSSTTSAGNVEFG
-517 PVSPNDDVFLEGSQ
+517 PISPNDDVFLEGAQ
-531 DRGDFGQQTGEST
+531 DKGDFGQKTGDST
-544 PVKVSMSSSKED
+544 PVKVSMED

-561 DHTDEWDDTFD
+561 DQTDEWDDTFD
-572 STAVFNGADAVSSSA
+572 NTVVFNGADAVSSSP

-668 TTSLSSSDVQY
+668 TNSVSSSDVQY

-744 TFPEGAVIN
+744 TFPEGAIIN

-854 FLGTGTSLDVDASQP
+854 FLGTGTSLDVDADQP

-878 SGNRRP
+878 SGSWRP
-884 DEEETKEGEKNES
+884 DEEGTKDGEKSET

-902 VRDGEE
+902 VGDGEE
-908 AKDGDES
+908 TKDGEK
-915 GSKGDEEA
+915 GESKGDGEA
-923 KGETKDGE
+923 KGETKDG
-931 GDKGDGEE
+931 DKDDGEE

-950 EAELSPTE
+950 DTE
-958 ARPAFDVND
+958 TQPAFDVND

>member
-34 NLLEDIRTFGS
+34 NLLEDIRAFGS

-63 QFQKREYPADDELK
+63 QFQKREYPVDDELQ
-77 PPNHRS
+77 PPNHSDQVRS

-100 ARLATA
+100 ARVAAA
-106 EALRTGIVEP
+106 ETLRTAIVEP

-195 AKLSARKDTCDSKSA
+195 AKLSARKESCDSKSA
-210 AARNDYLMS
+210 VSRNDYLMS

-226 QKRYFQTDLPEIIED
+226 QKRYFQTDLPEIIEE

-256 LNKTQVELNTQA
+256 LTQTQVDLNTQA

-276 SQAELISRQF
+276 SQSELISRQF

-300 NIHYDFDPCDNDRVS
+300 SIQYDFDPCDNDRIS

-378 QKIEEAKQGAR
+378 QKIEEEKQGVR

-434 RTSSRLSLNSEHSH
+434 RTSSRLSLNSE
-448 GEDEKNLLSPNS
+448 
-460 LGGASPNP
+460 
-468 SSQGSNYDDW
+468 GSNYDDW
-478 EETFDHSAAA
+478 EETFDTSAAA
-488 SSTSDWPGGSTTSAD
+488 SSTSDWPGGSSTSAD
-503 HSSSTTSAGNMEIG
+503 LSSTTSAGNVEFG
-517 PVSPNDDVFLEGSQ
+517 PISPNDDVFLEGAQ
-531 DRGDFGQQTGEST
+531 DKGDFGQKTGDST
-544 PVKVSMSSSKED
+544 PVKVSMED

-561 DHTDEWDDTFD
+561 DQTDEWDDTFD
-572 STAVFNGADAVSSSA
+572 NTVVFNGADAVSSSP

-668 TTSLSSSDVQY
+668 TNSVSSSDVQY

-744 TFPEGAVIN
+744 TFPEGAIIN

-854 FLGTGTSLDVDASQP
+854 FLGTGTSLDVDADQP

-878 SGNRRP
+878 SGSWRP
-884 DEEETKEGEKNES
+884 
-897 KDGEE
+897 
-902 VRDGEE
+902 
-908 AKDGDES
+908 
-915 GSKGDEEA
+915 
-923 KGETKDGE
+923 
-931 GDKGDGEE
+931 

-950 EAELSPTE
+950 DTE
-958 ARPAFDVND
+958 TRTAFDVND

>member
-34 NLLEDIRTFGS
+34 NLLEDIRAFGS

-100 ARLATA
+100 ARLSTA
-106 EALRTGIVEP
+106 ESLRTGIVEP

-195 AKLSARKDTCDSKSA
+195 AKLSARKESCDSKSA
-210 AARNDYLMS
+210 VARNDYLMS

-226 QKRYFQTDLPEIIED
+226 QKRYFQTDLPEIMEE

-256 LNKTQVELNTQA
+256 LTKTQVDLNTQA

-300 NIHYDFDPCDNDRVS
+300 NIQYDFDPCDNDRIS
-315 TLQESAMGEQS
+315 TLQESTMGEQS

-342 KNIRDHQKSQR
+342 KNIRDQQKSQR
-353 DLHNQMSTYKENP
+353 DLSNQMSTYKENP

-378 QKIEEAKQGAR
+378 QKIEEAKQGVR

-397 AEARLEQLRAAG
+397 AEARLEQLRVAG

-419 TSSLLSPPD
+419 TSSLLSPPE

-434 RTSSRLSLNSEHSH
+434 RTSSRLSLNSE
-448 GEDEKNLLSPNS
+448 
-460 LGGASPNP
+460 
-468 SSQGSNYDDW
+468 
-478 EETFDHSAAA
+478 
-488 SSTSDWPGGSTTSAD
+488 
-503 HSSSTTSAGNMEIG
+503 
-517 PVSPNDDVFLEGSQ
+517 
-531 DRGDFGQQTGEST
+531 
-544 PVKVSMSSSKED
+544 ED

-561 DHTDEWDDTFD
+561 DQTDEWDDTFD
-572 STAVFNGADAVSSSA
+572 NTVVFNGADAVSSSP

-595 ITCTVLYPYE
+595 ITCAVLYPYE

-615 EGDLVEA
+615 EGDIVEA

-645 ENYLQWDTSSVDRR
+645 ENYLQWDSSSVDRR

-668 TTSLSSSDVQY
+668 TNSVSSTDVQY

-744 TFPEGAVIN
+744 TFPEGAIIN

-854 FLGTGTSLDVDASQP
+854 FLGTGSSLDVDTDHP

-884 DEEETKEGEKNES
+884 
-897 KDGEE
+897 
-902 VRDGEE
+902 
-908 AKDGDES
+908 
-915 GSKGDEEA
+915 
-923 KGETKDGE
+923 
-931 GDKGDGEE
+931 

-950 EAELSPTE
+950 EAETS
-958 ARPAFDVND
+958 PAFDVND